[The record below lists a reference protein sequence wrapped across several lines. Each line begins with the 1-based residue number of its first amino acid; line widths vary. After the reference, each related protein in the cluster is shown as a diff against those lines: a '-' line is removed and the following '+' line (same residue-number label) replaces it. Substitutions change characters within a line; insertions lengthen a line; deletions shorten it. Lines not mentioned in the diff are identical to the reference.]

1 MSMSMMRIRSR
12 LWTIAVLSSLLLAAA
27 GCGGDAVAG
36 QPRDIAVG
44 VDACGYCHMSVDD
57 VERAAQWVPASGPAI
72 TFDEPGCL
80 VAWLQRNPGATGRAY
95 VADGAG
101 GGWVAAEEGAYLV
114 GRVRT
119 GMGFDVVAYAAGAD
133 AVERLG
139 EEGGEAG
146 EVLSWAEL
154 LERGVVDAH
163 AR

>member
-1 MSMSMMRIRSR
+1 MNRIRSGLR
-12 LWTIAVLSSLLLAAA
+12 AIVALAPLLVAA
-27 GCGGDAVAG
+27 GCGGDAVSG

-44 VDACGYCHMSVDD
+44 VDACEYCHMSVDD
-57 VERAAQWVPASGPAI
+57 LERAAQWVPASGPAV

-80 VAWLQRNPGATGRAY
+80 IAWLQRNPGAEGRAF

-101 GGWVAAEEGAYLV
+101 GGWVPAEAGAYLV

-119 GMGFDVVAYAAGAD
+119 GMGFDVVAYAADAD
-133 AVERLG
+133 AAALLG
-139 EEGGEAG
+139 EQGGGAG
-146 EVLSWAEL
+146 EVLSWTEL

>member
-1 MSMSMMRIRSR
+1 MNLRGAR
-12 LWTIAVLSSLLLAAA
+12 LRVAAVAGALLLAVA

-36 QPRDIAVG
+36 QPREIAVG

-57 VERAAQWVPASGPAI
+57 VERAAQWVPATGPAV

-80 VAWLQRNPGATGRAY
+80 VAWLQRNPGAAGRAW

-101 GGWVAAEEGAYLV
+101 GGWVPAEEGAYLV

-133 AVERLG
+133 AAEQLD
-139 EEGGEAG
+139 GEAG
-146 EVLSWAEL
+146 EVLSWTEL